1 MKYVVAGVWLAGS
14 LVAARSPTLRRM
26 FSYAGSVIALVH
38 ICALT
43 VGLLDQRWNRR
54 PVESGVPIGGFL
66 IGIAVGVVLGLVLGV
81 FVSRTPALYWVVQLT
96 VVAFLIFLPLFR
108 L

>member
-1 MKYVVAGVWLAGS
+1 MKYVVAGLWLAGS

-26 FSYAGSVIALVH
+26 FAYAGSVIALVH

-43 VGLLDQRWNRR
+43 LGLLDQRWNRR
-54 PVESGVPIGGFL
+54 PVEAGVPIGGFL

-81 FVSRTPALYWVVQLT
+81 FVSRTPALYWIVQLT
-96 VVAFLIFLPLFR
+96 AVAFLIFLPLVR